1 MRPAAFVLVLSLS
14 LPGVYARC
22 GAQNIS
28 TLIDT
33 ERQHD
38 TPEWANIAAH
48 LPDPSTASP
57 GQLELAGDVLRAR
70 RYDGDA
76 LRFYNAA
83 LQRGGNQQVLT
94 KKMGVTCLEMQQP
107 LLARMYFQRSL
118 RLNKKDPVSWN
129 DLGASEFT
137 LQDNRGALS
146 AYKHALKLDKNS
158 AVYHSNLALVYFET
172 NDMESARRQLATA
185 MRLDP
190 DLLHKRNEMGY
201 SAQLLAT
208 TRYAEIC
215 FEMARIY
222 GSQGNMVAMLDWLTK
237 ASERGYDVRA
247 AMDRDSVLRPMMID
261 PRVQVI
267 LKNAKL
273 LRAGNKAPATNI
285 PSLGTIRQ

>member
-1 MRPAAFVLVLSLS
+1 MRPAAFAVVLSLL
-14 LPGVYARC
+14 LPCASVRC

-28 TLIDT
+28 SLTDT
-33 ERQHD
+33 ESQHN
-38 TPEWANIAAH
+38 TAEWANIAAH
-48 LPDPSTASP
+48 LPDLATASP
-57 GQLELAGDVLRAR
+57 DRLELTADVLRAR
-70 RYDGDA
+70 RYEGDA

-107 LLARMYFQRSL
+107 LLARMYFQRSV
-118 RLNKKDPVSWN
+118 RLNKKDAVAWN
-129 DLGASEFT
+129 DLGAAEFT
-137 LQDNRGALS
+137 LQDNRGALL
-146 AYKHALKLDKNS
+146 AYKRALKLDRNS

-172 NDMESARRQLATA
+172 SDLESARRQLAIA

-190 DLLHKRNEMGY
+190 DLMHKRDEMGY

-222 GSQGNMVAMLDWLTK
+222 ASQGNIDAMLDWLTK

-247 AMDRDSVLRPMMID
+247 GMDRDSVLRPMIVD
-261 PRVQVI
+261 ARVQLI

-273 LRAGNKAPATNI
+273 LRAGTRGPATGV
-285 PSLGTIRQ
+285 PSLGAIKQ